1 MNSQVDKSKVE
12 VNSLIRMKDYVCN
25 VIQDTCR
32 IIIILDLDV
41 VRKAT
46 EVRKKLG
53 EPREMS
59 VRVTDHD
66 YLKPNVL
73 TEIKQASSCNNCRG
87 KSNNCATH
95 KGPSLYA

>member
-1 MNSQVDKSKVE
+1 MNTV
-12 VNSLIRMKDYVCN
+12 IRMKDYVCN

-53 EPREMS
+53 EPREMR
-59 VRVTDHD
+59 VHVTDHD
-66 YLKPNVL
+66 
-73 TEIKQASSCNNCRG
+73 
-87 KSNNCATH
+87 
-95 KGPSLYA
+95 